1 MPRILPG
8 TQIGPF
14 ILLVREVDE
23 KTEKAQPPWK
33 NGSKTA
39 IDKEMLTYYILLVY
53 LLMKYGVTIYRL
65 EFVFCSCN
73 VFIKTAFQA
82 GCQA

>member
-23 KTEKAQPPWK
+23 KTEKAQPPWE

-39 IDKEMLTYYILLVY
+39 IDKEMLAYYILPVY
-53 LLMKYGVTIYRL
+53 LLIKYSVTIYRL
-65 EFVFCSCN
+65 EFVFCSHS

-82 GCQA
+82 GHQA